1 MSDKGEKVAEKMGVH
16 APNSQVNINTLI
28 VGHSPETD
36 QAQKISWQ
44 QVCLAML
51 EDRKHLTSNRLLPFE
66 MQRDLINDNIFV
78 DLALVQQKKADKRSE
93 DVLPE
98 QGSQL
103 YEPSGYTETE
113 RFEFSRFLTDVL
125 GTKKNEK
132 LTIIGE
138 PGSGKTTLLQKI
150 AFWLLDNT
158 EDLVIWVSLGELRD
172 KDLRDYLTE
181 NWLQEAMMYA
191 DPSIRS
197 DWEKQFNQ
205 RSVWLLLDGLDEMT
219 ADARDALSLRGW
231 VAQARVI
238 MTCRLNVWQ
247 ANPRIL
253 QGFETYRMLEF
264 QVVQMQQFIQKWFRD
279 DSNSG
284 QNLQQALSQPG
295 KERIRDLARNPL
307 RLTLLCSAWHLQEG
321 KLPDTK
327 AELYKQFID
336 DLYEWKSNRFP
347 TTGQQRNQLNTKLGE
362 LAKEA
367 IDKEFTRFRLR
378 HSLVCEILGE
388 PSDQESMLHLA
399 LELGWLNTV
408 GIDMINP
415 RQPVYAFFH
424 PTFQEYFAARS
435 IDDWDFFLPREHE
448 DKPVNNS
455 ESNKCYRIFEPQW
468 KEVILLWLGQD
479 RRELKEQK
487 VAFIEALE
495 GFNAGCKNFYRHQAI
510 FLAAAGIAE
519 LSNCSKADEIV
530 ERVALWS
537 FGEFDD
543 ERKQWRT
550 FLEPLEKSARL
561 SLAETDRSRT
571 ISKITSLLARVDDEE
586 IRYEVAS
593 FLGKLDRN
601 NSQATSTL
609 IDLLHSVQAERL
621 RLRIAG
627 NLVQLGCIRPEV
639 EEALLKT
646 LKSKQADWYRRDA
659 ARYLLQI
666 DDNCPE
672 AISTLIE
679 LFCKSKDEIL
689 RSNLDIDEIGANHL
703 VLKALLKI
711 FFTSQDIIHQR
722 QAGNYLGIIVA
733 KQFKLLESLLSFL
746 KIRKSILNTLDL
758 TPKKV
763 ESGTFYLRK
772 IITLINSALTTKD
785 KKLRRQSLWELLK
798 IGIDHP
804 EIAKAFLET
813 FVSRGD
819 ERRKTILK
827 FAQTLE
833 LESSGIIDIGTELLD
848 IAEDDWLKYSIA
860 TGLNRIAPENAK
872 AIVALKNLLNNCQ
885 HENTMRWMADTLK
898 KVEPGN
904 SQATAVF
911 LELLQSTSNRDI
923 AYWSAQSLGEISNDK
938 LEVVQTLSD
947 LLISTSER
955 RVAGSIVY
963 GLKKVFEADAL
974 ALLVTSL
981 KGYLSDEIREN
992 NFPLYSY
999 AFEILWH
1006 CASRMPYPIFY
1017 SLWHNSPDGINTE
1030 ST

>member
-1 MSDKGEKVAEKMGVH
+1 MGVH
-16 APNSQVNINTLI
+16 APNSHVNINTII
-28 VGHSPETD
+28 VGQSSETN
-36 QAQKISWQ
+36 QGQKISWQ

-66 MQRDLINDNIFV
+66 LQRNLIDDNIFV

-103 YEPSGYTETE
+103 YEPSGYSETE

-125 GTKKNEK
+125 ATKKNEK

-231 VAQARVI
+231 VTQARVI

-264 QVVQMQQFIQKWFRD
+264 QLPQMEQFIHKWFHD
-279 DSNSG
+279 DPVSG
-284 QNLQQALSQPG
+284 QSLQQALSQTG
-295 KERIRDLARNPL
+295 KERIRDLVRNPL
-307 RLTLLCSAWHLQEG
+307 RLTLLCSAWHLREG
-321 KLPDTK
+321 KLPNTK
-327 AELYKQFID
+327 AELYKQFVD
-336 DLYEWKSNRFP
+336 DLYEWKSDRFP
-347 TTGQQRNQLNTKLGE
+347 TTTRQRNQLNAKLGE

-367 IDKEFTRFRLR
+367 IDKELTRFRLR

-399 LELGWLNTV
+399 LNLGWLNTV
-408 GIDMINP
+408 GIDAINP
-415 RQPVYAFFH
+415 KQPVYAFFH

-448 DKPVNNS
+448 DKPVKSLEDNH
-455 ESNKCYRIFEPQW
+455 YRIFEPQW

-479 RRELKEQK
+479 KKELEEQK

-495 GFNAGCKNFYRHQAI
+495 EFKDGCKNFYRYRAL

-519 LSNCSKADEIV
+519 LNNYPKLDQIL
-530 ERVALWS
+530 ERVTVWS
-537 FGEFDD
+537 FGDFDD
-543 ERKQWRT
+543 ERKQWIT
-550 FLEPLEKSARL
+550 FLEPLEESARL
-561 SLAETDRSRT
+561 SLAETDRPKAINKI
-571 ISKITSLLARVDDEE
+571 ISLMANVSDEE
-586 IRYEVAS
+586 TRYEVAN
-593 FLGKLDRN
+593 FLGKLDPGN
-601 NSQATSTL
+601 QQAISTL
-609 IDLLHSVQAERL
+609 LELLQTVQTEWL
-621 RLRIAG
+621 QLRIAG
-627 NLVQLGCIRPEV
+627 SLVQLDCIKPEV
-639 EEALLKT
+639 EKALLNI
-646 LKSKQADWYRRDA
+646 LKSKKADWYRRDA
-659 ARYLLQI
+659 ARYLRQI
-666 DDNCPE
+666 NSNHPE
-672 AISTLIE
+672 AIKTLIE
-679 LFCKSKDEIL
+679 LFCNSQDEIL
-689 RSNLDIDEIGANHL
+689 RWYLDIEEIGEHHL
-703 VLKALLKI
+703 DVLKALLKI
-711 FFTSQDIIHQR
+711 LFTSQDVIHQR
-722 QAGNYLGIIVA
+722 QAGNYLGRILA
-733 KQFKLLESLLSFL
+733 KRFKLIESLLSFL
-746 KIRKSILNTLDL
+746 RIQRSILNTLDL
-758 TPKKV
+758 APKKV
-763 ESGTFYLRK
+763 ESGVFYIRK
-772 IITLINSALTTKD
+772 IVTLINSVLTTKD
-785 KKLRRQSLWELLK
+785 KKPRRQSLWELLR

-819 ERRKTILK
+819 DRRKTILK
-827 FAQTLE
+827 FTQTLE
-833 LESSGIIDIGTELLD
+833 LGSSEIINIGIELLD

-860 TGLNRIAPENAK
+860 TGLNRIAPENPE
-872 AIVALKNLLNNCQ
+872 AIIALKNLLNNCQ
-885 HENTMRWMADTLK
+885 HENTRRWIADTLK
-898 KVEPGN
+898 KIEPEN
-904 SQATAVF
+904 SQAIEVF
-911 LELLQSTSNRDI
+911 LDLLKTTQNWNI
-923 AYWSAQSLGEISNDK
+923 GHWSAQSLGEISNNK
-938 LEVVQTLSD
+938 LEVVQTLLD
-947 LLISTSER
+947 LLVSTPEE
-955 RVAGSIVY
+955 RVAVSIVY
-963 GLKKVFEADAL
+963 GLKRVFEADAL

-981 KGYLSDEIREN
+981 KGYLSDEIWEN
-992 NFPLYSY
+992 NFSLYSY

-1006 CASRMPYPIFY
+1006 CASRIPYPFFY
-1017 SLWHNSPDGINTE
+1017 TLWHNSSNEVNGE
-1030 ST
+1030 SA